1 LHDVVTTLQRR
12 VPHIP
17 TVIAPA
23 SVQGGGAPDE
33 LAQALS
39 KLYLLAQTYKGLA
52 PDLTRK
58 IDAPV
63 IDVILLV
70 RGGGAM
76 EDLWAFNDE
85 RLARVI
91 AQSPVPIITGVGHET
106 DFTIADFVAD
116 VRAPTPTAA
125 AEMVSLSQDSYFN
138 LLGHMAE
145 RLRRATLHR
154 LDTQSQRLDGVA
166 SRLGRPSLRMAQRRS
181 ALALSAQK
189 LKSMAHLYLQ
199 LKEQD
204 LAQQRAR
211 LPEQAQLGVQRQWA
225 RLDHAAVR
233 LGLLDPVLVL
243 QRGYAWVSTSE
254 SDERTVSR
262 ADDVALGQN
271 LRIRLADGQLGA
283 TVTALQ

>member
-1 LHDVVTTLQRR
+1 
-12 VPHIP
+12 
-17 TVIAPA
+17 
-23 SVQGGGAPDE
+23 
-33 LAQALS
+33 
-39 KLYLLAQTYKGLA
+39 
-52 PDLTRK
+52 
-58 IDAPV
+58 
-63 IDVILLV
+63 
-70 RGGGAM
+70 M